1 MTSVYS
7 INTPLMQ
14 QSYRM
19 ILWGLI
25 TNIAFAAVKIGGG
38 IVGHSH
44 ALLADGLESL
54 LDVLSS
60 FLNWIACKASEK
72 PPDAE
77 HPYGHGKIESLAG
90 IFGGFLLIFSGIAI
104 GGTAFS
110 QIASPSLERPIP
122 SPFTLLV
129 LIVIVLIKGFL
140 SRTMLRKN
148 RALNSSV
155 LHADAWHHGADAMT
169 SLAAF
174 IGISLTMTG
183 IPPFRTAD
191 NWAAIFSCAVIIFN
205 GVSILRNTTKEIMD
219 SRVSQEMV
227 DRVLELAVSVPGVKS
242 AEKCRVRKS
251 GVSLLADLHIR
262 VDGNLSVRQGH
273 QISHDVIH
281 HLLAA
286 DPRLHDITI
295 HLEPAPNSTVVS
307 R

>member
-7 INTPLMQ
+7 SKTTLMQ

-19 ILWGLI
+19 IFWGLI
-25 TNIAFAAVKIGGG
+25 TNSAFAIVKIGAG
-38 IVGHSH
+38 IVGNSH
-44 ALLADGLESL
+44 ALLADGLDSL

-60 FLNWIACKASEK
+60 FLNWVACKVSER

-90 IFGGFLLIFSGIAI
+90 IFGGFLLIFSGIGI
-104 GGTAFS
+104 GWTAFS
-110 QIASPSLERPIP
+110 QIASPSLQRSAPAHY
-122 SPFTLLV
+122 TLLV
-129 LIVIVLIKGFL
+129 LIIVILIKGFL

-155 LHADAWHHGADAMT
+155 LHADAWHHGSDAMT

-191 NWAAIFSCAVIIFN
+191 NWAALFSCAMIIFN
-205 GVSILRNTTKEIMD
+205 GVSILRNTAKEIMD
-219 SRVSQEMV
+219 CRISQEMV
-227 DRVLELAVSVPGVKS
+227 DRVLELAMSVSGVRS

-251 GVSLLADLHIR
+251 GISLLADLHIR

-273 QISHDVIH
+273 QISHNVIH

-286 DPRLHDITI
+286 DPRLRDITI
-295 HLEPAPNSTVVS
+295 HLEPDPDIH

>member
-1 MTSVYS
+1 MPSVYS
-7 INTPLMQ
+7 TNTTLMQ

-19 ILWGLI
+19 ILWGMI
-25 TNIAFAAVKIGGG
+25 TNSTFAIVKIGAGV
-38 IVGHSH
+38 VGHSH

-54 LDVLSS
+54 L
-60 FLNWIACKASEK
+60 NCAACKASEK

-90 IFGGFLLIFSGIAI
+90 ILGGFLLIFSGIAI
-104 GGTAFS
+104 GWTAFS
-110 QIASPSLERPIP
+110 QIASPSLQRSAP

-129 LIVIVLIKGFL
+129 LIVVILIKGLL

-148 RALNSSV
+148 KSLNSSV
-155 LHADAWHHGADAMT
+155 LHADAWHHGSDAMT

-191 NWAAIFSCAVIIFN
+191 NWAALFSCAMMTFN
-205 GVSILRNTTKEIMD
+205 GVSILRNTAKEVMD

-227 DRVLELAVSVPGVKS
+227 DQVLELAVSVPGVRS

-251 GVSLLADLHIR
+251 GISLLADLHIR
-262 VDGNLSVRQGH
+262 VDGNIPVRQGH
-273 QISHDVIH
+273 QISHDVIQ

-286 DPRLHDITI
+286 DPRLRDITV
-295 HLEPAPNSTVVS
+295 HLEPDPDTH